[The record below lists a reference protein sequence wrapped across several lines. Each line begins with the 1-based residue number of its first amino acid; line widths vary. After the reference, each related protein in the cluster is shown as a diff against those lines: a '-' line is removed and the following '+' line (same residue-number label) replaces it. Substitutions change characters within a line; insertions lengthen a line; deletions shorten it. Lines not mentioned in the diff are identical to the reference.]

1 MKAIILAAGKGTRL
15 RPLTESKPKCLVE
28 LAGKPLLEHQL
39 YTLSECGITDIH
51 VIGGYNADQL
61 ISKKYKLHQ
70 NYNYNHTNMVHTLF
84 VAMEELTGREDIII
98 SYGDIVYQK
107 HVLQKLIDFDAPISV
122 VIDQAWLSYW
132 KIRMEDPLKDV
143 ETLKIENTNKIVEI
157 GKKPQNL
164 SEIDGQYIGLIKV
177 NSQFVMKLKYTWQNM
192 DKSILYDGKNYDNM
206 HMTSYLQ
213 MLINYG
219 WDIRATFIENG
230 WAEVDCPADLDAA
243 LANWKP
249 ST

>member
-15 RPLTESKPKCLVE
+15 RPLTDSKPKCLVE
-28 LAGKPLLEHQL
+28 LAGKSLLEHQL
-39 YTLSECGITDIH
+39 DTLSECGITDIH
-51 VIGGYNADQL
+51 VIGGYYADQL
-61 ISKKYKLHQ
+61 VNAKYKLHQ
-70 NYNYNHTNMVHTLF
+70 NYNYNNSNMVHTLF

-107 HVLQKLIDFDAPISV
+107 NVLQKLIDLDAPISL
-122 VIDQAWLSYW
+122 VIDRAWLSYW
-132 KIRMEDPLKDV
+132 KTRMEDPLTDL
-143 ETLKIENTNKIVEI
+143 ETLKLDNTNKIIEI

-177 NSQFVMKLKYTWQNM
+177 NAQFVTKLKNTWQNM
-192 DKSILYDGKNYDNM
+192 DKDILYDGKDYDNM
-206 HMTSYLQ
+206 YMTSYLQ
-213 MLINYG
+213 MLINLG

-230 WAEVDCPADLDAA
+230 WAEIDCLADLDVA

-249 ST
+249 